1 MDIISPLQYCELR
14 GEHGDPC
21 DTFASAIV
29 EGLPC
34 CKKCAVRLL
43 TALEDG
49 GVNLVTRLEAIEK
62 KEELP

>member
-1 MDIISPLQYCELR
+1 MDIISPLQYCQLR

-34 CKKCAVRLL
+34 CVRCADKLIK
-43 TALEDG
+43 ALDDE
-49 GVNLVTRLEAIEK
+49 GVTLVTRLEALDK
-62 KEELP
+62 KDQV